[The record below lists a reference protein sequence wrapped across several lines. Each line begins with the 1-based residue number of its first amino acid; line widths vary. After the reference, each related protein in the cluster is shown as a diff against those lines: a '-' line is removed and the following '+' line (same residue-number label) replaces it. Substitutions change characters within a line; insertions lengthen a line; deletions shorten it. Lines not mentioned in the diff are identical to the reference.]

1 MARAAAVAR
10 ASALFRQRA
19 RLALADAAPSPAAAF
34 LALVGWPALEVPVGS
49 LAPRWDLQ
57 YVLEKSYRFSGARG
71 LLFAGSALGLRA
83 QRGRWKETSAVLAR
97 RTPCG
102 ASAQRQGTDRF
113 LASQPLQRRFP
124 ALAARPGSAAGL
136 GRAYHAGS
144 AALSNGRGGGGTR
157 FNPGVTATGCL
168 KTRIFLPDREDAG
181 LERRAGRPGRPQG

>member
-71 LLFAGSALGLRA
+71 LLFAGSALDFARSADAGKKHPPSLPDAPLAARLRSGKG
-83 QRGRWKETSAVLAR
+83 QIVSWLHSRCNGDFL
-97 RTPCG
+97 PL
-102 ASAQRQGTDRF
+102 RQG
-113 LASQPLQRRFP
+113 LVPLPGSAGRITQVQRRFP
-124 ALAARPGSAAGL
+124 TAGGVAARASTQA
-136 GRAYHAGS
+136 
-144 AALSNGRGGGGTR
+144 
-157 FNPGVTATGCL
+157 
-168 KTRIFLPDREDAG
+168 
-181 LERRAGRPGRPQG
+181 